1 MLALSFGLSAA
12 LCWSI
17 HDSIARFYADRLGPY
32 RMALLVIVAGAF
44 LLLPIVLWRG
54 LLWQAEGWALGYAA
68 VLGGAYAM
76 ALAGLFKAFSLAPVS
91 IVAPT
96 TAGYPALVVV
106 WGLLNGLVPTAAEW
120 AGLVLVLAG
129 AIIVG
134 ASGSDEGER
143 KSIAPGQALTTL
155 VAIIAAN
162 LGFAAAV
169 VLGQAA
175 AVSMGEV
182 ETTFVA
188 RFPAALLLL
197 LLLRGDVRR
206 QSTWPSGGV
215 VAVLAMATLDVGAM
229 TAVNYAGH
237 FPNKAF
243 AAMGVSAYGGLA
255 VLVAMIVLKERVSKG
270 QWLGIALI
278 VAGIACLGWP
288 KG

>member
-1 MLALSFGLSAA
+1 
-12 LCWSI
+12 
-17 HDSIARFYADRLGPY
+17 
-32 RMALLVIVAGAF
+32 MALLVIVAGAF

-68 VLGGAYAM
+68 ALGGAYAM

-134 ASGSDEGER
+134 ASSADDGER
-143 KSIAPGQALTTL
+143 RAMPAGKMVTVL

-162 LGFAAAV
+162 VGFASAV

-175 AVSMGEV
+175 AVSMGEF
-182 ETTFVA
+182 ETTFVS
-188 RFPAALLLL
+188 RFPATLLLL
-197 LLLRGDVRR
+197 LLLRGDVLA
-206 QSTWPSGGV
+206 QAAWPKGAL
-215 VAVLAMATLDVGAM
+215 VAVLAMAALDVGAM

-255 VLVAMIVLKERVSKG
+255 VLVAMIVLKEKVAKG

>member
-32 RMALLVIVAGAF
+32 RMALLVIVAGAL

-54 LLWQAEGWALGYAA
+54 LLWQAEGWALGYAVA
-68 VLGGAYAM
+68 LGGAYAM

-91 IVAPT
+91 IVGPT

-106 WGLLNGLVPTAAEW
+106 WGLLNGLVPTPVEW
-120 AGLVLVLAG
+120 VGLVLVLAG
-129 AIIVG
+129 AVIVG
-134 ASGSDEGER
+134 ASSADGGER
-143 KSIAPGQALTTL
+143 RAIPPGKMFTALI
-155 VAIIAAN
+155 AIIAAN
-162 LGFAAAV
+162 LGFASAV

-182 ETTFVA
+182 ETTFVS

-197 LLLRGDVRR
+197 PLLRGDVRT
-206 QSTWPSGGV
+206 QAAWPKGAA
-215 VAVLAMATLDVGAM
+215 VAVLAMAALDVGAM
-229 TAVNYAGH
+229 TAVNHAGH

-270 QWLGIALI
+270 QWLGIALV